1 MIRSDQ
7 SWPIITLQASI
18 LGGPVPALVHQR
30 LRRFTAVV
38 APLSGAVLMLA
49 ACGGASTPAATTV
62 TVAAVTVTA
71 SASPT
76 VSATDSS
83 SSGAVPANASDTS
96 STAPATETSGDGA
109 DGVPTASN
117 TARVIGAVT
126 TPRKLTLADVFSSQS
141 WKEGSITVPKASAPL
156 QGIYAPTG
164 SCSSTTRLELRFAD
178 QKGQL
183 RITGAQALDSA
194 SSSVVLEYRLLA
206 DGRLV
211 DTKVVRFSERQTV
224 KAELTGVSSV
234 ILEVRRVQVEGS
246 SCATT
251 AVLTDVS
258 IIPPA

>member
-1 MIRSDQ
+1 M
-7 SWPIITLQASI
+7 PA
-18 LGGPVPALVHQR
+18 VPRHR
-30 LRRFTAVV
+30 LLRV
-38 APLSGAVLMLA
+38 AAFLPPLTGATLMLG
-49 ACGGASTPAATTV
+49 ACGGATTPAATTV
-62 TVAAVTVTA
+62 TPAAVTVTA

-76 VSATDSS
+76 VSATDSAPAGAGS
-83 SSGAVPANASDTS
+83 SDPS

-109 DGVPTASN
+109 DVVPTASS

-126 TPRKLTLADVFSSQS
+126 TPRKLTLTDVFSSQN

-156 QGIYAPTG
+156 QGIYTTIG
-164 SCSSTTRLELRFAD
+164 SCTSPTRLELRFAD

-183 RITGAQALDSA
+183 RITGAQALESA

-234 ILEVRRVQVEGS
+234 ILEVRRAQVDGS
-246 SCATT
+246 NCGTT
-251 AVLTDVS
+251 AVLTDMS